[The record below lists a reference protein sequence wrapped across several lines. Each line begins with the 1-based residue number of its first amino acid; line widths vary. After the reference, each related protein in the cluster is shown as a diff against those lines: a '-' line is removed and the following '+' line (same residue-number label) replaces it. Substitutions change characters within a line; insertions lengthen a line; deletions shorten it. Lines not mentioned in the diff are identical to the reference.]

1 LFDGIAQENKNA
13 LTLIMDVNKQYK
25 FEVYNRN
32 SFSDEQKKEKR
43 ALIIFVIVIILVVA
57 FLFIRSAYLN
67 KIQFEEKVEGIL
79 QDKSIGKRGKFT
91 IKVYNSKNASLS
103 KYIYSSIYEYDHIG
117 IYDKLK
123 ISDSVFKHFNS
134 HIFYIYR
141 KRKDAYVLIDSFNIK
156 FW

>member
-1 LFDGIAQENKNA
+1 MTFYNENKNA
-13 LTLIMDVNKQYK
+13 LTLSMDINKQYK

-43 ALIIFVIVIILVVA
+43 IMIIFGIVVIFFFA
-57 FLFIRSAYLN
+57 FIFIRAAYLN

-79 QDKSIGKRGKFT
+79 QYKSMGERGVLT
-91 IKVYNSKNASLS
+91 IKVYNSKNTSLS
-103 KYIYSSIYEYDHIG
+103 KYIYSSMSEYDNIG

-134 HIFYIYR
+134 HILYIYR
-141 KRKDAYVLIDSFNIK
+141 KRKDAYILIDSFNIK

>member
-1 LFDGIAQENKNA
+1 MPFFEENKNS
-13 LTLIMDVNKQYK
+13 LTLSMGINKQYK
-25 FEVYNRN
+25 FEIYNRN

-43 ALIIFVIVIILVVA
+43 TLIIFAIVMILVVA
-57 FLFIRSAYLN
+57 FLFIRAAYLN

-79 QDKSIGKRGKFT
+79 QYKSMGERGVLT
-91 IKVYNSKNASLS
+91 IKVYNSKNTSLS
-103 KYIYSSIYEYDHIG
+103 KYIYSSMSEYDHIG

-134 HIFYIYR
+134 HILYIYR